1 MTTRIAEYAR
11 GMENA
16 KSPAG
21 RLNRI
26 ILLAAAAFL
35 LNAVATHTR
44 PTEARLIKTGDPMAS
59 FDLVDTEGE
68 RVSMKG
74 LLGLPVV
81 FFFYADWCPCSHD
94 SAAYIRRLRADNE
107 ARGVRVV
114 AVGIQDEPA
123 DLRRFAERH
132 SFGFPT
138 LAGVGADDM
147 AMEIGVMYPPTTL
160 FVGADGLVRHVFKG
174 KIERYAQLEEGV
186 ARMLGDGPAA
196 EETDG

>member
-1 MTTRIAEYAR
+1 MTTRTAEIIGSA
-11 GMENA
+11 EKA
-16 KSPAG
+16 KAPAG
-21 RLNRI
+21 RVNRI

-35 LNAVATHTR
+35 LNAVATHTQ

-59 FDLVDTEGE
+59 FDLVDTEGK

-74 LLGLPVV
+74 LLGQPVV

-94 SAAYIRRLRADNE
+94 SAAYIRKLRADNE
-107 ARGVRVV
+107 TRGVKVV

-132 SFGFPT
+132 SFGFTT
-138 LAGVGADDM
+138 LADGGADDM

-174 KIERYAQLEEGV
+174 KIEQYAQLEEGV
-186 ARMLGDGPAA
+186 ARMLADGLGAGA
-196 EETDG
+196 GGG